1 VVEVVFYT
9 RAGCLLCD
17 VAKGVVDAVRARVA
31 FALDIVD
38 IDTDPALAARW
49 NDEVPVV
56 FVNGKK
62 AFKYTVDAARLERL
76 LREGAG
82 G

>member
-1 VVEVVFYT
+1 MVEVVFYT
-9 RAGCLLCD
+9 RAGCHLCD
-17 VAKGVVDAVRARVA
+17 VAKQVVDAVRQRVA
-31 FALDIVD
+31 FALDVVD
-38 IDTDPALAARW
+38 IDGDAALAARW

-62 AFKYTVDAARLERL
+62 AFKYTVDAARFERL
-76 LREGAG
+76 LVDRAG